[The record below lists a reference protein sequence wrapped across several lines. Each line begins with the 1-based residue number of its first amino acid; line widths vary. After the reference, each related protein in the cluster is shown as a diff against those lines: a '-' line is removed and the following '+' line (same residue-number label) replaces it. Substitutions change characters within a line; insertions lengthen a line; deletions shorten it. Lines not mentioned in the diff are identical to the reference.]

1 MTYRNALFAAVASL
15 GFMLGMTTAQ
25 AALIVQTGN
34 IPQIDDNVISNA
46 CGAGAIDG
54 PALTIKGCLNSNHN
68 QLVIFTAEENIA
80 FNAGGQ
86 AVIESQDGNGFQT
99 LKIELD
105 GLSFNSL
112 ILNIDA
118 DADGLVQ
125 FTDGTNTSSTFALSN
140 TGNNFFTITGGTFPY
155 IQFTTY
161 GANVSIALDDAD
173 QVRQVRIGSAAL
185 NVPVP
190 GVLGLLGA
198 GLIGLGIAARRRRSV

>member
-1 MTYRNALFAAVASL
+1 MKTFRNLAFATAAGL
-15 GFMLGMTTAQ
+15 GAMLGVTSAQ
-25 AALIVQTGN
+25 AALIVATGN
-34 IPQIDDNVISNA
+34 NPQVDDNVISNA

-54 PALTIKGCLNSNHN
+54 PALTIKGCLNGNHN
-68 QLVIFTAEENIA
+68 QLVSFTAEENIA

-86 AVIESQDGNGFQT
+86 AVIEAQDGNGFQT

-105 GLSFNSL
+105 GLAFNSL

-125 FTDGTNTSSTFALSN
+125 FTDGTETSGTFALSSS
-140 TGNNFFTITGGTFPY
+140 GSNFFTITGGTFPY

-173 QVRQVRIGSAAL
+173 QVRQVRIGSNSV

-190 GVLGLLGA
+190 GLLGLLGA
-198 GLIGLGIAARRRRSV
+198 GLLGLGIAARRRPR